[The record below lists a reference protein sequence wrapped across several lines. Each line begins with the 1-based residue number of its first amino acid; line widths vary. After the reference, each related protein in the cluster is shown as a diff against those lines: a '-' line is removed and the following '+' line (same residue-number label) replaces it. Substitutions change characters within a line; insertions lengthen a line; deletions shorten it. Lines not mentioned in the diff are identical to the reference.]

1 MSLFQVCIPNWVQI
15 VFSHYQMNYKC
26 YFGFI
31 YHDVVTMAANVAQ
44 DNPYPHIPFTIVFC
58 LTVKGRSKHLTS

>member
-1 MSLFQVCIPNWVQI
+1 
-15 VFSHYQMNYKC
+15 MNYKC

-31 YHDVVTMAANVAQ
+31 YYDVVTMAANVAQ

-58 LTVKGRSKHLTS
+58 LTVKGRSKHQYLSNMPLFQAHISEQTTTFSDN